1 MADQLTSSR
10 GDALPLNKSVIVV
23 GAGTMGSGIAEVA
36 AAAGHRVHLRDASDA
51 AVERGLGMI
60 RASLD
65 KRVARGK
72 LDSAA
77 RDEVLK
83 RVQSTLP
90 DGAMAEVGLVI
101 EVIYEDLEAKVNAL
115 TALESQIPVDAI
127 VATNTRR
134 CRSPRWLVD

>member
-1 MADQLTSSR
+1 MADQYIPSA
-10 GDALPLNKSVIVV
+10 GNALPLNKIVIVI

-36 AAAGHRVHLRDASDA
+36 AAAGHTVYLRDASEA

-65 KRVARGK
+65 KGVARGK

-90 DGAMAEVGLVI
+90 DSAMAEVGLVI
-101 EVIYEDLEAKVNAL
+101 EVIYEDLDRKSV
-115 TALESQIPVDAI
+115 V
-127 VATNTRR
+127 
-134 CRSPRWLVD
+134 